1 MSSTTPS
8 KRELSLLR
16 ALLTRSGRKKS
27 GLCRC
32 EGVRASMELLDYCS
46 DLIEFTVA
54 TQRGIDSIGRELPEL
69 RILSEEEFATYS
81 DTLNSQGVIVVAK
94 VPDAEGKTVSGDFI
108 LALDQLGD
116 PGNFGTIAR
125 TYRAIGGSELWYT
138 KGSVDPWCD
147 KAIRSGMG
155 AQFALNVRKFDDLP
169 QLCDAA
175 KQAGYPTVYI
185 ADPHKGESCF
195 EAPLLFDKS
204 VLVIG
209 GEANG
214 VSCFPEGSRSVMI
227 PMPGN
232 YESLNAAQAATV
244 ILLEYVRRNTV
255 SVKK

>member
-1 MSSTTPS
+1 MSIPS
-8 KRELSLLR
+8 PTRREQSLLR
-16 ALLTRSGRKKS
+16 SLLTRSGRKKS

-32 EGVRASMELLDYCS
+32 EGARAAGELLDRRS
-46 DLIEFTVA
+46 DLVEFIVA
-54 TQRGIDSIGRELPEL
+54 TPRGLETMKRELPGL
-69 RILSEEEFATYS
+69 RILPEEEFAVFS
-81 DTLNSQGVIVVAK
+81 DTLNSQGIIAVARIPEVQD
-94 VPDAEGKTVSGDFI
+94 VPVSGDFI

-125 TYRAIGGSELWYT
+125 TYRAVGGSELWYT

-155 AQFALNVRKFDDLP
+155 AQFALNVRKFDGLP

-175 KQAGYPTVYI
+175 KAAGYPTVYI

-195 EAPLLFDKS
+195 SAPGLFDKS

-244 ILLEYVRRNTV
+244 ILLEHVRRNT
-255 SVKK
+255 SSI

>member
-1 MSSTTPS
+1 MQNSSPS
-8 KRELSLLR
+8 RRELGLLR
-16 ALLTRSGRKKS
+16 ALLTRGGRKRS
-27 GLCRC
+27 CCCRC
-32 EGVRASMELLDYCS
+32 EGVRAVEELLDRRA
-46 DLIEFTVA
+46 DLIDFIVA
-54 TQRGIDSIGRELPEL
+54 TPRAINTINRDLPQL
-69 RILSEEEFATYS
+69 RLMSEDELSEYS
-81 DTLNSQGVIVVAK
+81 DTLNSQGIIAVARIPESPD
-94 VPDAEGKTVSGDFI
+94 VPVSGNFI
-108 LALDQLGD
+108 LALDQVGD

-155 AQFALNVRKFDDLP
+155 AQFALNIRKFDDLP
-169 QLCDAA
+169 SLCSFAE
-175 KQAGYPTVYI
+175 KSGYNDLYI

-195 EAPLLFDKS
+195 AAKNLFNKS

-214 VSCFPEGSRSVMI
+214 VSMFPENAKSVMI

-244 ILLEYVRRNTV
+244 LLLESVRRTTEYI
-255 SVKK
+255 

>member
-1 MSSTTPS
+1 MSIPS
-8 KRELSLLR
+8 PTRREQSLLR
-16 ALLTRSGRKKS
+16 SLLTRSGRKKS

-32 EGVRASMELLDYCS
+32 EGVRAAGELLDRRS
-46 DLIEFTVA
+46 DLVEFIVA
-54 TQRGIDSIGRELPEL
+54 TERGIETMKRELPGL
-69 RILSEEEFATYS
+69 RILSEEEFAVFS
-81 DTLNSQGVIVVAK
+81 DTLNSQGIIAVARI
-94 VPDAEGKTVSGDFI
+94 PEAAEIPVSGDFI

-125 TYRAIGGSELWYT
+125 TYRAVGGSELWYT

-169 QLCDAA
+169 QLCQAA
-175 KQAGYPTVYI
+175 EKAGYPTVYI

-195 EAPLLFDKS
+195 SAPGLFDKS

-214 VSCFPEGSRSVMI
+214 VSCFPENSRSVMI

-244 ILLEYVRRNTV
+244 ILLEHVRRNTA
-255 SVKK
+255 SI

>member
-1 MSSTTPS
+1 MSHPS
-8 KRELSLLR
+8 PSRRELGLLR
-16 ALLTRSGRKKS
+16 ALLTRGGRKRS
-27 GLCRC
+27 ECCRC
-32 EGVRASMELLDYCS
+32 EGVRAVEELLDRRN
-46 DLIEFTVA
+46 DLIEFIVA
-54 TQRGIDSIGRELPEL
+54 TTKAVDTINRELPNLRLMSESEL
-69 RILSEEEFATYS
+69 AEYS
-81 DTLNSQGVIVVAK
+81 DTLNSQGIIVVARIPESPD
-94 VPDAEGKTVSGDFI
+94 VPVSGNFI

-125 TYRAIGGSELWYT
+125 TYRAIGGCELWYT

-155 AQFALNVRKFDDLP
+155 AQFSLNIRKFDDLP
-169 QLCDAA
+169 ALCRFAEES
-175 KQAGYPTVYI
+175 GYPTLYI

-195 EAPLLFDKS
+195 AAKNLFNRS

-214 VSCFPEGSRSVMI
+214 VSMFPENAESVMI

-244 ILLEYVRRNTV
+244 LLLESVRRTTDYI
-255 SVKK
+255 